1 MQGRRMS
8 TSSGPSGPRLI
19 RRDAAL
25 ADGTSESELRR
36 ARQRGVL
43 TPIVRGVY
51 LPVVDAAGLDCAGR
65 HLAEV
70 EAIVPRLT
78 GEPVVSHVS
87 AAVVHGLPFWH
98 SEMPAVHITRDR
110 SAKARR
116 GPRLQ
121 AHRAVIYQ
129 DEVCVVGGLRVTS
142 IARTVVDCARLL
154 PFDNAVVLADAAL
167 RRGLVGRVDLERQ
180 LRRHAR
186 VPGAR
191 SADAVVAFADG
202 RSSGV
207 GTSRSR
213 VLFRNAGLPP
223 PELRFVVPDL
233 ADVAGAGSAGS
244 ESDFGYPLDRVL
256 GEFDGWEEFGR
267 LLEPA
272 PPDWRRELVVAAERA
287 RHERLVAAGW
297 RVVRWTWADLARPAD
312 LIARMREALVR
323 SGGVTGS
330 AGQS

>member
-1 MQGRRMS
+1 MS
-8 TSSGPSGPRLI
+8 TAAGPSGPRLI

-36 ARQRGVL
+36 ARLRGVL

-51 LPVVDAAGLDCAGR
+51 LPAVDAAGLDCAGR

-70 EAIVPRLT
+70 EAMVPRLT

-121 AHRAVIYQ
+121 AHRAVMYQ

-154 PFDNAVVLADAAL
+154 PFENAVVLADAAL
-167 RRGLVGRVDLERQ
+167 ERGLVGRAELERQ

-213 VLFRNAGLPP
+213 VLFRAAGFPA

-233 ADVAGAGSAGS
+233 ADVAGAGSAAA
-244 ESDFGYPLDRVL
+244 ESDFGYPGDRVL

-267 LLEPA
+267 LLGPA
-272 PPDWRRELVVAAERA
+272 PPGWRREPAIAAERA
-287 RHERLVAAGW
+287 RHELLVASGW
-297 RVVRWTWADLARPAD
+297 LVVRWTWADLARPAD
-312 LIARMREALVR
+312 LITRMRAALAR
-323 SGGVTGS
+323 SGGVTGTVGKS
-330 AGQS
+330 

>member
-1 MQGRRMS
+1 
-8 TSSGPSGPRLI
+8 
-19 RRDAAL
+19 
-25 ADGTSESELRR
+25 
-36 ARQRGVL
+36 
-43 TPIVRGVY
+43 
-51 LPVVDAAGLDCAGR
+51 
-65 HLAEV
+65 
-70 EAIVPRLT
+70 LT

-129 DEVCVVGGLRVTS
+129 DEVVLVGGLRVTS

-154 PFDNAVVLADAAL
+154 PFENGVVLADAAL
-167 RRGLVGRVDLERQ
+167 GRGLVGRAELERQ

-213 VLFRNAGLPP
+213 VLFRAAGLPA
-223 PELRFVVPDL
+223 PELRFAVPAL
-233 ADVAGAGSAGS
+233 TDVAGEGHARA
-244 ESDFGYPLDRVL
+244 ESDFAYPGYRVL

-267 LLEPA
+267 LLGPA
-272 PPDWRRELVVAAERA
+272 PPGRRRERVIAAERA
-287 RHERLVAAGW
+287 RHELLIASGW
-297 RVVRWTWADLARPAD
+297 RVVRWTWADLARPAE
-312 LIARMREALVR
+312 LIARMRQALAR
-323 SGGVTGS
+323 SGGGS
-330 AGQS
+330 RDDQETPT

>member
-1 MQGRRMS
+1 MS
-8 TSSGPSGPRLI
+8 TASEPSGPRLI

-25 ADGTSESELRR
+25 ADGVSESELRR
-36 ARQRGVL
+36 ARQRGAL
-43 TPIVRGVY
+43 TPVVRGVY
-51 LPVVDAAGLDCAGR
+51 LPVADATGLDCAGR

-129 DEVCVVGGLRVTS
+129 DEVVLVGGLRVTS

-154 PFDNAVVLADAAL
+154 PFENGVVLADAAL
-167 RRGLVGRVDLERQ
+167 GLGLVGRAELERQ

-213 VLFRNAGLPP
+213 VLFRAAGLPA
-223 PELRFVVPDL
+223 PELRFAVPAL
-233 ADVAGAGSAGS
+233 ADVAGAGHARA
-244 ESDFGYPLDRVL
+244 ESDFAYPGYRVL

-267 LLEPA
+267 LLGSARPGR
-272 PPDWRRELVVAAERA
+272 RRERVIAAERA
-287 RHERLVAAGW
+287 RHELLIASGW
-297 RVVRWTWADLARPAD
+297 RVVRWTWADLARPAE
-312 LIARMREALVR
+312 LIARMRQALAR
-323 SGGVTGS
+323 SGGGS
-330 AGQS
+330 RDDQETPT